1 MITVKLT
8 GPLAELAPAGS
19 ENGSFR
25 IEISEGMTPAALIES
40 LGVDR
45 MEIRYIVLVNN
56 SRKTDEYVLNDSDSV
71 IIMPLLVG
79 G

>member
-8 GPLAELAPAGS
+8 GPLEKLAPAGS
-19 ENGSFR
+19 ENGPFR
-25 IEISEGMTPAALIES
+25 LEFSEGMTQAALIES
-40 LGVDR
+40 LGIDG
-45 MEIRYIVLVNN
+45 MGIRYMVLVNN
-56 SRKTDEYVLNDSDSV
+56 SRKTNEYVLNDSDSV